1 VHFHVPY
8 EWRRLA
14 LFAAIYVGTA
24 TLFLWNRSWSL
35 LAELGLSVLATVTL
49 IGLVLVLLS
58 PAERAQARAEVA
70 RRLGR
75 GAGSG
80 AESAP

>member
-1 VHFHVPY
+1 
-8 EWRRLA
+8 
-14 LFAAIYVGTA
+14 
-24 TLFLWNRSWSL
+24 
-35 LAELGLSVLATVTL
+35 LGLSILAAVTL
-49 IGLVLVLLS
+49 IGLVIALLS